1 MHRFLSTVP
10 PQHLNL
16 IQTLHVTMTIPDF
29 YLKNPV
35 PLEEMHVTVRLKT
48 HKVEIEWLRSCLAL
62 AKMTGMKNLEI
73 DLWNET
79 YDEVIEEELLRGLCN
94 VRVLE
99 GGNFVVRLPWTEG
112 NPIPKVERMAVGGFK
127 LERRPFGA
135 EPVSRSLSSL
145 CSSKRKWLQ
154 ILETNT
160 KFSRQRIDYPPTP
173 HLSGGTRLSWEFY
186 AARVLY
192 LFV

>member
-1 MHRFLSTVP
+1 
-10 PQHLNL
+10 
-16 IQTLHVTMTIPDF
+16 MTIPDF
-29 YLKNPV
+29 YLNNAV

-99 GGNFVVRLPWTEG
+99 GGNFVVRLPWKEG

-135 EPVSRSLSSL
+135 EPATDRLPSNPSPIRWYEVVVGILCCPCIILVCVGSGTKTLVKSMRRRS
-145 CSSKRKWLQ
+145 
-154 ILETNT
+154 
-160 KFSRQRIDYPPTP
+160 
-173 HLSGGTRLSWEFY
+173 
-186 AARVLY
+186 
-192 LFV
+192 

>member
-1 MHRFLSTVP
+1 
-10 PQHLNL
+10 
-16 IQTLHVTMTIPDF
+16 MTIPDF

-79 YDEVIEEELLRGLCN
+79 YDEVIEEELLRGLCK

>member
-1 MHRFLSTVP
+1 MHRFLSAVP

-16 IQTLHVTMTIPDF
+16 IQNLHVTMTIPDF
-29 YLKNPV
+29 YLKNAV
-35 PLEEMHVTVRLKT
+35 PLEEMHVTVKLKT

-79 YDEVIEEELLRGLCN
+79 YDEVIEEELLRGICN

-99 GGNFVVRLPWTEG
+99 GGNFVVRLPWKEG
-112 NPIPKVERMAVGGFK
+112 NPNPKVERMAVGGFK

-135 EPVSRSLSSL
+135 EPVSRILTSL
-145 CSSKRKWLQ
+145 CSRKRSGCKYGK
-154 ILETNT
+154 TNT
-160 KFSRQRIDYPPTP
+160 DFSRQRIDYPTTP

-186 AARVLY
+186 AALVLY